1 MPMVVLSEPHDLSAL
16 MLIRSLLDGS
26 GIDYVVRNE
35 HMSSLYP
42 GLPALGSQVMVKE
55 KDYHRAE
62 LLLRRLPIEIRDV
75 SAQA

>member
-1 MPMVVLSEPHDLSAL
+1 MSMVVLSEPHDLSAL

-35 HMSSLYP
+35 HVSSLYP
-42 GLPALGSQVMVKE
+42 GLPALSSQVLVKQR
-55 KDYHRAE
+55 DYHRAE
-62 LLLRRLPIEIRDV
+62 VLLSRLPIEIRDV